1 VEEKRWVGK
10 QWFRFTLIVA
20 ACGLVNSP
28 NAHAQQAKPEMRLTF
43 SDVAPEQPSGPLTP
57 VFSNGDAYRIAQ
69 APVGAAGSSTKP
81 MPSGFDPNSVL
92 ADASQAPSGS
102 SDSETIGIEEL
113 AKRVAEI
120 QSEDVDYQPS
130 SFFTEYDGG
139 FKISPR
145 DKKKTPFELKINGRL
160 QFRWVG
166 FARDS
171 ETFTNRTGT
180 IGVPTR
186 NDFEVERGRLEFK
199 GYAVNPRIK
208 YYFNLDADTD
218 DNHDVIF
225 HDFWFDYDVSD
236 HLTVRVG
243 KAKVPGSYEWLE
255 SSTTTRFSDRSLST
269 TYFRADRSVGVW
281 FLGKTPKDWNY
292 QVSVTNGFVS
302 TDLEPEDVDNNFNYT
317 GIFYKDILG
326 DVGKGYSDLK
336 SREELA
342 VRVGSSFSYINTN
355 PLDDGSP
362 TAEQDF
368 ARVSDGVR
376 LTDSGALAPG
386 VVVNDFDHY
395 LLSSFINGKWRGF
408 SFNAEYYARWL
419 QNFGTLGGASPQI
432 NDLFDSGFY
441 VDAGY
446 FLVPGKF
453 EVNGR
458 VSQIDGLFGDTWE
471 YAAGW
476 NWFYDKSHKSKLT
489 FDATVLEGSPTSS
502 SSPNF
507 ELGQDG
513 ILYRLQYQIAF

>member
-1 VEEKRWVGK
+1 
-10 QWFRFTLIVA
+10 
-20 ACGLVNSP
+20 
-28 NAHAQQAKPEMRLTF
+28 
-43 SDVAPEQPSGPLTP
+43 
-57 VFSNGDAYRIAQ
+57 
-69 APVGAAGSSTKP
+69 
-81 MPSGFDPNSVL
+81 MP
-92 ADASQAPSGS
+92 A
-102 SDSETIGIEEL
+102 
-113 AKRVAEI
+113 
-120 QSEDVDYQPS
+120 
-130 SFFTEYDGG
+130 
-139 FKISPR
+139 
-145 DKKKTPFELKINGRL
+145 
-160 QFRWVG
+160 
-166 FARDS
+166 
-171 ETFTNRTGT
+171 
-180 IGVPTR
+180 TR